1 MGHVTYVECELA
13 NVSVDEAEKY
23 KLDET
28 DTSQDT
34 DVPESAEESKES
46 IEDIANGELDSETE
60 DTENKTKN
68 WERKG
73 KMSSVL
79 ATMWLGAQNGMLF
92 VHSSVAN
99 WDQCLHSV
107 KLDDAVLSIV

>member
-1 MGHVTYVECELA
+1 MGNISYVECELA
-13 NVSVDEAEKY
+13 NTSLDSSTEKPN
-23 KLDET
+23 ET
-28 DTSQDT
+28 DTSKD
-34 DVPESAEESKES
+34 ESNENVEAT
-46 IEDIANGELDSETE
+46 EDIDNNEDNSEE
-60 DTENKTKN
+60 NESENKEDIKSKN

-79 ATMWLGAQNGMLF
+79 ATMWLGAQNGMLY

-107 KLDDAVLSIV
+107 KLKDAVLSVV